1 MIPDDRLYTEQH
13 DWLRLEAGE
22 AVLGI
27 TDFAQQELG
36 DVVFV
41 DLPSPGE
48 VVAAGVEIGAIE
60 SVKAVA
66 EICTPVRG
74 AVVET
79 NSQLED
85 TPELVNQDP
94 YGEGWLVR
102 LRLDGEEPEDLM
114 TAAEYEALLAAG

>member
-13 DWLRLEAGE
+13 EWLRLEDGE

-41 DLPSPGE
+41 ELP
-48 VVAAGVEIGAIE
+48 AAGQVFEAGFEIGAIE

-66 EICTPVRG
+66 EIYTPVG
-74 AVVET
+74 GTVKET
-79 NSQLED
+79 NGELED
-85 TPELVNQDP
+85 APELVNEDP

-102 LRLDGEEPEDLM
+102 MQLAGEAPDDLM